1 MAKYTHTHT
10 HTHTHNMYLILMII
24 TIIKGILCIVDFIMS
39 PSKSISTGNLRKLTL
54 FGNMFF
60 VNVSIVRN

>member
-1 MAKYTHTHT
+1 
-10 HTHTHNMYLILMII
+10 MYLILMII